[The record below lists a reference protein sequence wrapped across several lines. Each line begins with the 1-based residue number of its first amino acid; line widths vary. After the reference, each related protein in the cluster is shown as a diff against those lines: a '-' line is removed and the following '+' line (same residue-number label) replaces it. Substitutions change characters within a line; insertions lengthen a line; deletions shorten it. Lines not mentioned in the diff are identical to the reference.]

1 MCSLKLFEHTYGCAR
16 ALISVADCCPLWVM
30 QLGPAIVPHRCKEMG
45 AELRELSQLAAPAPG
60 SEPSGP
66 RDFTFEDKRRLSQQL
81 GSLPGEVCTVA
92 LHVAKVWLRIC
103 VCQP

>member
-1 MCSLKLFEHTYGCAR
+1 
-16 ALISVADCCPLWVM
+16 
-30 QLGPAIVPHRCKEMG
+30 MG

-92 LHVAKVWLRIC
+92 LPCLSAIKSSSVSPSHDT
-103 VCQP
+103 QPSGVSCLPLLCIAEAAAGAGDRGQVLGAAC